1 MATYTKKE
9 PSFATARE
17 GKFVAE
23 LTESVEAGDTPAF
36 ATACQAY
43 NQVMALDAWKTDI
56 LLEIKKNMEDEEPG
70 LT

>member
-23 LTESVEAGDTPAF
+23 LTEAVEAGDTPAF
-36 ATACQAY
+36 ATAGQAY
-43 NQVMALDAWKTDI
+43 NQVMETRLI
-56 LLEIKKNMEDEEPG
+56 
-70 LT
+70 